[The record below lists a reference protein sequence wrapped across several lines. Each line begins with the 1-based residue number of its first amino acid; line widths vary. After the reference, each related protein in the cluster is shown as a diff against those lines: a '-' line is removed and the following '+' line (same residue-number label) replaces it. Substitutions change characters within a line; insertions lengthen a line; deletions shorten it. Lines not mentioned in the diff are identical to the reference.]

1 VTKISLRILR
11 GSLAGLF
18 ACATLLAAQSTS
30 SPNDATSPAPI
41 LLWPN
46 GAPGAAGD
54 TPLDKPTLTPICPR
68 KIPRTRPSWS
78 APAAGMPCL
87 PSIKKELRLPIG

>member
-54 TPLDKPTLTPICPR
+54 TPLDKPTLTPYL
-68 KIPRTRPSWS
+68 
-78 APAAGMPCL
+78 PAQNPNAHGHRGL
-87 PSIKKELRLPIG
+87 PGRRVCHACHR